1 MRWLWPRSL
10 LGQLMLIVALAVLG
24 AQMIN
29 FILHYRAGEQL
40 RLAEAA
46 APIVVRMAEAEGLEV
61 GDFERRREGRR
72 RDGERRGGG
81 RHAFFRIEETSAVIG
96 EGREQD
102 TGLARAISHVLESSE
117 LEPRA
122 VQIGNADADR
132 ERFRRS
138 FGRRFERRF
147 ERGGHRG
154 PSGKLY
160 RVSVELDD
168 GRWLNGWMRMRPRN
182 YGAVGLIV
190 GHTIV
195 LYLIVLLAVWWFARR
210 ISRPLD
216 RLTEAAETFE
226 TGAPQEPV
234 PASGPSDVVRL
245 IDAHNAMRVRIGA
258 MLAEKDHMLGALG
271 HDLRTPLAALRIRA
285 ENVEDEAE
293 RARMVET
300 IEDMNAMLEDI
311 LSLAR
316 LGRAK
321 GEAERLDLSA
331 LVDSAIEDFRDVGA
345 PVELD
350 DGERVVVKGQ
360 TTLLKRAARNLIDNA
375 VRHGGGAK
383 VRVRTEG
390 GEAIVEVDDD
400 GPGILEDQI
409 EAMFEPFARL
419 DVSRNREVGG
429 SGLGLALARAI
440 VRDHGGELTLANR
453 EGGGLR
459 ATIRLRLASSAT

>member
-1 MRWLWPRSL
+1 
-10 LGQLMLIVALAVLG
+10 
-24 AQMIN
+24 
-29 FILHYRAGEQL
+29 
-40 RLAEAA
+40 
-46 APIVVRMAEAEGLEV
+46 
-61 GDFERRREGRR
+61 
-72 RDGERRGGG
+72 
-81 RHAFFRIEETSAVIG
+81 
-96 EGREQD
+96 
-102 TGLARAISHVLESSE
+102 
-117 LEPRA
+117 
-122 VQIGNADADR
+122 
-132 ERFRRS
+132 
-138 FGRRFERRF
+138 
-147 ERGGHRG
+147 
-154 PSGKLY
+154 
-160 RVSVELDD
+160 
-168 GRWLNGWMRMRPRN
+168 
-182 YGAVGLIV
+182 
-190 GHTIV
+190 
-195 LYLIVLLAVWWFARR
+195 
-210 ISRPLD
+210 
-216 RLTEAAETFE
+216 
-226 TGAPQEPV
+226 
-234 PASGPSDVVRL
+234 
-245 IDAHNAMRVRIGA
+245 
-258 MLAEKDHMLGALG
+258 
-271 HDLRTPLAALRIRA
+271 
-285 ENVEDEAE
+285 
-293 RARMVET
+293 MVET